1 MRGFVSTRLFTLV
14 WATWA
19 LLVSPAQNS
28 KTSGSPDHTT
38 MLTGSMSLHT
48 LKSFS
53 NESMN
58 LTSRS
63 EDNKSCYPL
72 TKCKPCSK
80 LESLTAECVT
90 TGYKQLEYCTNVKKK
105 KFVGCHYSP
114 DFNEERLFWTFE
126 ILCGLAGAVAYWVVL
141 TRRREIEKM
150 VARRIQ
156 RQINA

>member
-1 MRGFVSTRLFTLV
+1 MGTACIAGAKFEDQRFSRPHHHVNSTRTPRLSGPLTNLHGV
-14 WATWA
+14 KTTRVAT
-19 LLVSPAQNS
+19 
-28 KTSGSPDHTT
+28 
-38 MLTGSMSLHT
+38 
-48 LKSFS
+48 
-53 NESMN
+53 
-58 LTSRS
+58 
-63 EDNKSCYPL
+63 PL